1 MKNISIR
8 FERQRSKAPSTA
20 LTLSPL
26 RQRARAPFVL
36 FILALFF
43 NIGLHAENIYAT
55 FDVEPEKTAELS
67 LTTSGTIKGINV
79 DVGSKVKKGDVLL
92 WLDNTDLKAALDL
105 AKAQLELAKTDAK
118 FAKRNFD
125 RFEKVKNVIDAG
137 EYDRY
142 ASAYES
148 ALVRLN
154 EAKANVRYKQ
164 ALLDKTVLTAPF
176 DGVISDKPVETGD
189 VVSGAMIKVLLRLQ
203 SAKKNTL
210 KLKVDQKY
218 WKQLKPGLAFSY
230 KVDGDPTPR
239 EGRVSNVYPT
249 ANSANRKI
257 IVEVPAKGI
266 VPGLFGAGEI
276 EAE

>member
-1 MKNISIR
+1 MK
-8 FERQRSKAPSTA
+8 K
-20 LTLSPL
+20 
-26 RQRARAPFVL
+26 
-36 FILALFF
+36 FILMIALAFS
-43 NIGLHAENIYAT
+43 GLHAESIYAT

-92 WLDNTDLKAALDL
+92 WLDNRDLKAALDL
-105 AKAQLELAKTDAK
+105 ARAQLELARTDAK
-118 FAKRNFD
+118 FARRNFE
-125 RFEKVKNVIDAG
+125 RYEKVKNVIDAG

-148 ALVRLN
+148 AQSRVR
-154 EAKANVRYKQ
+154 EAEANVRYKQ

-176 DGVISDKPVETGD
+176 DGVIYDKPVELGD

-203 SAKKNTL
+203 SAKENTL

-218 WKQLKPGLAFSY
+218 WKQLKPGLAFVY

-239 EGRVSNVYPT
+239 EGRVSKVYPT

-257 IVEVPAKGI
+257 VVEVPAQGM
-266 VPGLFGAGEI
+266 VPGLFGEGEI
-276 EAE
+276 EVE